1 MMGLPGRPLD
11 RMERSL
17 GEVLSQTRA
26 VRVAGR
32 GLELLAEGRQHARR
46 SSRPVYLR

>member
-1 MMGLPGRPLD
+1 MMACPPPLD

-26 VRVAGR
+26 VRMAGQ
-32 GLELLAEGRQHARR
+32 GLELLAGDGTTLAQLQA
-46 SSRPVYLR
+46 VYLR